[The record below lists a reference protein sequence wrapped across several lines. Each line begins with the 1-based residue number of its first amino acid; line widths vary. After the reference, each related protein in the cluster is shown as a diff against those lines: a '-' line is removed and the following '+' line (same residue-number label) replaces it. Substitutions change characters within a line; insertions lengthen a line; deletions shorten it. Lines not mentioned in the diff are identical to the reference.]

1 MAHKNFLLFCLV
13 LLVHGLKLTNGE
25 FAGSAKYKEPEVCRG
40 SSEGLSAS
48 GASDEMRYRKLKQ
61 RYGNCTY
68 VDGNLEI
75 KFLEQPNFNY
85 NLSFLSNIE
94 EVSGYVLITS
104 VTAKYLPLTKLKIIR
119 GNELFHYKNNSYSL
133 FVALNHDAGGKVGL
147 KELWFTNLSEI
158 TRGDIYFHN
167 NDLLCFHDTILWKD
181 IKFNPKYRVNHKTTN
196 TNSTDSKNCPPCAP
210 ECFEEKTNSRHCWG
224 SGPDKCQNLI
234 RELCHPSCDT
244 GCFGKEINQCCHSQ
258 CAGGCY
264 GPRSTDCVACKNFY
278 NEGMCVNECPKPKIY
293 NRFTM
298 LLENNPDGKYAY
310 KSLCV
315 KECPDY
321 MLKDET
327 NALCVRKCPAEYYP
341 ENNTCVQCQGICP
354 KRCDGLKADEFL
366 SSQNIDRFQNCT
378 VIDGNLKIVQT
389 TFDGD
394 NYQKL
399 KGLKREQLDVLKT
412 VKEITGYLMVQGGN
426 SQEMPDLFFLSNL
439 QIIHGRE
446 LDMHTGVAL
455 GVFQVP
461 LIREL
466 DLLSLKKVLNGKILI
481 GMNPN
486 LCYVKPEMFMN
497 IVDISSQAIFIQH
510 NKDPEL
516 CKQDGQVCHQSCSD
530 EGCWGKGANKCL
542 RCRSYKIDNSSNIC
556 IDHCKQVPMMYDA
569 GNRLCAF
576 CNEECDDGCVGAGPG
591 NCTKCKHVTMKH
603 HDNTST
609 CLRQC
614 PKMFYPDEKNTCYP
628 CHVNCAEGC
637 TGPSDKVGKG
647 GCNTC
652 ELAIE
657 LNHSSFRCIA
667 DSESQQCPHDYYQAT
682 VGKQISSFLEGR
694 QACFRCD
701 AMCDGCHQGSNL
713 HCIKCKYVKQ
723 DGACRKS
730 CINMFYANEDKEC
743 EQCHEECRGGC
754 YGPSQIEC
762 QACNNFKVYLD
773 NESWNG
779 KKENCTDAD
788 YICRQFNCTKT
799 CPLDMPYREKDDMA
813 EEETTTLCV
822 DHTHPL
828 VMKKQE
834 DEKAKKSKELAE
846 RIKIIVAS
854 TVGGI
859 VVLAGALVLFGYCWC
874 QRAKSQEKTAIL
886 TAKMTGYDD
895 EQPLTPTNAKPDM
908 SNIRLIKQSELRRGG
923 IIGSG
928 AFGTVYKGFWIP
940 QDENV
945 KIPVAI
951 KVLSD
956 STSPS
961 QNKELLEEARVMAS
975 VEHPCCIRILAV
987 CMTAQMMLITQL
999 MPLGCLLDYVRKHKD
1014 NIGSKV
1020 LLNWCTQIA
1029 KGMSYLEERGIVHR
1043 DLAARNVLVQSPG
1056 QIKITDFGLAKLLDI
1071 NEDEY
1076 HAAGGKMPIKWL
1088 ALECIQQ
1095 RIFTHKS
1102 DVWSFGVTVWEL
1114 FTYGQRPYENV
1125 RARDVPDLLEK
1136 GERLPQPSICTI
1148 DVYMIMIKCWMLDA
1162 DSRPSFFELTEE
1174 FAKMARDPG
1183 RYLVISGD
1191 VLKKIP
1197 EDSNTPSQ
1205 IELITPDTSN
1215 NPKEEGD
1222 KLMRLPSHSYDKN
1235 DLARSL
1241 SVAVDGPEEVIEADD
1256 YLQPTPRAS
1265 VEIPTTPVSSKT
1277 PLLPYDAS
1285 SPPPQSLALKE
1296 IRAPARRE
1304 KRYGHLESAA
1314 KARDQRAQD
1323 PSRNRGDSVNSR
1335 YSSDPVKVLHTD
1347 EIDTG
1352 LKRPLRNG
1360 SVGRQGIPNHFV
1372 KHTPDFKMQL
1382 PLDEDDYLQP
1392 KSSKPRAYADLI
1404 DGQDYLNDSSGSVFL
1419 DDHLDHNGH
1428 GQPGLNFQNP
1438 EYFDEPN
1445 LNVPKKQLASKSYY
1459 NDISAVNGESAEHEP
1474 LVLSEDWKS
1483 ETTV

>member
-1 MAHKNFLLFCLV
+1 MALKNLVTFSLV
-13 LLVHGLKLTNGE
+13 LLIYGLILSNGE

-48 GASDEMRYRKLKQ
+48 GTSDEARYRKLKQ

-75 KFLEQPNFNY
+75 KFLEQPNITY
-85 NLSFLSNIE
+85 DLSFLSNIE
-94 EVSGYVLITS
+94 EVSGYVLIAS
-104 VTAKYLPLTKLKIIR
+104 VTAEYVPLTNLKIIR
-119 GNELFHYKNNSYSL
+119 GNELFNFKNNSYSL
-133 FVALNHDAGGKVGL
+133 FVALNHQETGVRGKIGL

-181 IKFNPKYRVNHKTTN
+181 IKFNPNYKVNFKTTN
-196 TNSTDSKNCPPCAP
+196 NTDDQYSKNCPPCHP
-210 ECFEEKTNSRHCWG
+210 QCLQEKTKNFHCWG
-224 SGPDKCQNLI
+224 KGPDKCQKFI

-244 GCFGKEINQCCHSQ
+244 GCFGSGINECCHAQ
-258 CAGGCY
+258 CAGGCNAA
-264 GPRSTDCVACKNFY
+264 RSTDCVACKNFY

-293 NRFTM
+293 NRVTM

-321 MLKDET
+321 MLKDEQ
-327 NALCVRKCPAEYYP
+327 NALCVRMCPANFYP
-341 ENNTCVQCQGICP
+341 ENNTCVPCHGPCP
-354 KRCDGLKADEFL
+354 KWCRGLKADDFL
-366 SSQNIDRFQNCT
+366 SSQNIDKFQNCT

-389 TFDGD
+389 TFEGD
-394 NYQKL
+394 TYRKL
-399 KGLKREQLDVLKT
+399 IGLTREQLEALKT

-426 SQEMPDLFFLSNL
+426 SQEMPDLSFLSNL

-446 LDMHTGVAL
+446 LDIAGNAFSAIMTNL
-455 GVFQVP
+455 SSLE
-461 LIREL
+461 LI
-466 DLLSLKKVLNGKILI
+466 SLQSIKNGKISLF
-481 GMNPN
+481 GNKH
-486 LCYVKPEMFMN
+486 LCFIEGTDFTQLFTVQKKPGQEFKIKDYVR
-497 IVDISSQAIFIQH
+497 S
-510 NKDPEL
+510 KDNRPPQD
-516 CKQDGQVCHQSCSD
+516 CKKEGHVCHQSCSD

-542 RCRSYKIDNSSNIC
+542 NCRSYKIDNSSNIC

-576 CNEECDDGCVGAGPG
+576 CHEECKEDCVGAGPG
-591 NCTKCKHVTMKH
+591 NCTKCRHFTIKHRDK
-603 HDNTST
+603 SIT
-609 CLRQC
+609 CLNQC
-614 PKMFYPDEKNTCYP
+614 PEMFYPNENNTCLP
-628 CHVNCAEGC
+628 CHDNCAEGC
-637 TGPSDKVGKG
+637 TGPSDIVGEG

-652 ELAIE
+652 ELGIE
-657 LNHSSFRCIA
+657 FKELDGKSRFRCML
-667 DSESQQCPHDYYQAT
+667 DSESQRCPHNYFLSYVSRQT
-682 VGKQISSFLEGR
+682 SSHLVGSS
-694 QACFRCD
+694 ACFICD
-701 AMCDGCHQGSNL
+701 EMCDGCHLSSNL
-713 HCIKCKYVKQ
+713 NCIKCKYVKQ
-723 DGACRKS
+723 DGACRRS
-730 CINMFYANEDKEC
+730 CINMFYEDGDQEC
-743 EQCHEECRGGC
+743 RQCDEECRGGC
-754 YGPSQIEC
+754 YGPTQTEC
-762 QACNNFKVYLD
+762 HACNNFKVYLD
-773 NESWNG
+773 KESWNG
-779 KKENCTDAD
+779 KRENCTDPD
-788 YICRQFNCTKT
+788 FMCRQFNCTKS
-799 CPLDMPYREKDDMA
+799 CPPDMHYREKDDMSD
-813 EEETTTLCV
+813 EETTTLCV
-822 DHTHPL
+822 DETHPL
-828 VMKKQE
+828 VAKRLSQAKNDKVKRDQE
-834 DEKAKKSKELAE
+834 
-846 RIKIIVAS
+846 RTIIIVCS

-859 VVLAGALVLFGYCWC
+859 VVLAGALVMFGYCWC

-908 SNIRLIKQSELRRGG
+908 SSIRLIKQSELRRGG

-975 VEHPCCIRILAV
+975 VEHSCCIRILAV

-1029 KGMSYLEERGIVHR
+1029 KGMAYLEERGIVHR

-1191 VLKKIP
+1191 
-1197 EDSNTPSQ
+1197 
-1205 IELITPDTSN
+1205 
-1215 NPKEEGD
+1215 

-1285 SPPPQSLALKE
+1285 LPTEQSIPLKE
-1296 IRAPARRE
+1296 LRPPARRE

-1347 EIDTG
+1347 EIDSG
-1352 LKRPLRNG
+1352 HKRPLRNG
-1360 SVGRQGIPNHFV
+1360 SVGRPNIPNHYL
-1372 KHTPDFKMQL
+1372 KHSPDFKMQL

-1445 LNVPKKQLASKSYY
+1445 LNVPKKQLVNKGYY
-1459 NDISAVNGESAEHEP
+1459 NDISAINGENNEHEP
-1474 LVLSEDWKS
+1474 LVLSEEWKP

>member
-1 MAHKNFLLFCLV
+1 MAFKTLLIYNLV
-13 LLVHGLKLTNGE
+13 LLVGLKLTNST
-25 FAGSAKYKEPEVCRG
+25 FAGNDQEEEFCRG
-40 SSEGLSAS
+40 SSEGLTFS
-48 GASDEMRYRKLKQ
+48 GPNDDARYKKLKQ
-61 RYGNCTY
+61 RYENCTY

-75 KFLEQPNFNY
+75 KFLEQNNISY
-85 NLSFLSNIE
+85 DLSFLSKIE
-94 EVSGYVLITS
+94 EVSGYVLIAS
-104 VTAKYLPLTKLKIIR
+104 VIADHVPLTSLKIIR
-119 GNELFHYKNNSYSL
+119 GNELFHYKDNRYSL
-133 FVALNHDAGGKVGL
+133 FVALNYRGNEGL
-147 KELWFTNLSEI
+147 KELWFTSLSEI
-158 TRGDIYFHN
+158 TQGDVYFHN
-167 NDLLCFHDTILWKD
+167 NKFLCHHNTILWKD
-181 IKFNPKYRVNHKTTN
+181 IKFNPDYKVIFMSTN
-196 TNSTDSKNCPPCAP
+196 TSTSPADKKCKECSP
-210 ECFEEKTNSRHCWG
+210 ECYQEKTKNRHCWG
-224 SGPDKCQNLI
+224 SGPDKCQKLI
-234 RELCHPSCDT
+234 RELCHPGCDA
-244 GCFGKEINQCCHSQ
+244 GCFGPNINDCCHSQ
-258 CAGGCY
+258 CAGGCV
-264 GPRSTDCVACKNFY
+264 GPRSTDCVACKNFK
-278 NEGMCVNECPKPKIY
+278 NEGTCVNECPKPKVY

-298 LLENNPDGKYAY
+298 VQENNPDGKYAY
-310 KSLCV
+310 RSLCV
-315 KECPDY
+315 KHCPDY
-321 MLKDET
+321 MLVDEQ
-327 NALCVRKCPAEYYP
+327 NALCVRVCPKDYYP
-341 ENNTCVQCQGICP
+341 VNNTCSPCQGPCP
-354 KRCDGLKADEFL
+354 KLCSGLKPHEFL
-366 SSQNIDRFQNCT
+366 TSENIDMFQNCT

-394 NYQKL
+394 TYKNL
-399 KGLKREQLDVLKT
+399 AGLKRAQLDVFKT
-412 VKEITGYLMVQGGN
+412 VREITGYLMVQGGN
-426 SQEMPDLFFLSNL
+426 TAEMPDLSFLSNL

-446 LDMHTGVAL
+446 LDMHTGTGF
-455 GVFQVP
+455 GV
-461 LIREL
+461 LSILREL
-466 DLLSLKKVLNGKILI
+466 DLSSLRKVHAG
-481 GMNPN
+481 
-486 LCYVKPEMFMN
+486 N
-497 IVDISSQAIFIQH
+497 IVIVSPNICYIKPNMFKNIVSNPSKQRVFF
-510 NKDPEL
+510 NTKDPEQ
-516 CKQDGQVCHQSCSD
+516 CKKDGQVCHQSCSD

-542 RCRSYKIDNSSNIC
+542 NCRSFKIDNSSNIC
-556 IDHCKQVPMMYDA
+556 IDNCNQIPMLYDA
-569 GNRLCAF
+569 GNKLCKF
-576 CNEECDDGCVGAGPG
+576 CHEECLESCSGEGPA
-591 NCTKCKHVTMKH
+591 NCTKCKHVAIKGL
-603 HDNTST
+603 DNSIT
-609 CLRQC
+609 CLTEC
-614 PKMFYPDEKNTCYP
+614 PEMFYSDENNICLP
-628 CHVNCAEGC
+628 CHANCAEGC
-637 TGPSDKVGKG
+637 TGPSDIVGKG

-652 ELAIE
+652 ELGIE
-657 LNHSSFRCIA
+657 FKNQNGDSMFRCMA
-667 DSESQQCPHDYYQAT
+667 NNESQKCPHNYFIQY
-682 VGKQISSFLEGR
+682 VSSETSSLLQGSS
-694 QACFRCD
+694 ACFICD
-701 AMCDGCHQGSNL
+701 EMCDGCHLGGNVN
-713 HCIKCKYVKQ
+713 CIKCKYVKQ
-723 DGACRKS
+723 DGACRRS
-730 CINMFYANEDKEC
+730 CMNMFYPDGNKEC
-743 EQCHEECRGGC
+743 QQCHEECRGGC
-754 YGPSQIEC
+754 HGPSQIEC
-762 QACNNFKVYLD
+762 NACNNFKVYLD
-773 NESWNG
+773 KESWNG
-779 KKENCTDAD
+779 QKENCTDAD
-788 YICRQFNCTKT
+788 YICRPFNCTHT
-799 CPLDMPYREKDDMA
+799 CPPELPFTEKDQA
-813 EEETTTLCV
+813 LEGEGTTVCV
-822 DHTHPL
+822 DESHPIVARRL
-828 VMKKQE
+828 TQKRNDDKRKEQE
-834 DEKAKKSKELAE
+834 KTS
-846 RIKIIVAS
+846 IIVGS
-854 TVGGI
+854 TVGG
-859 VVLAGALVLFGYCWC
+859 VVLLAGALVLFGYCWC
-874 QRAKSQEKTAIL
+874 QRAKAQEKTAML

-908 SNIRLIKQSELRRGG
+908 SSIRLIKQSELRRGG

-999 MPLGCLLDYVRKHKD
+999 MPLGCLLDYVRKHKE

-1162 DSRPSFFELTEE
+1162 DSRPSFYELTEE

-1197 EDSNTPSQ
+1197 DDSNMPSE

-1215 NPKEEGD
+1215 KPMAEGD

-1277 PLLPYDAS
+1277 PLLPYAAAS
-1285 SPPPQSLALKE
+1285 PSQQSIPLKE
-1296 IRAPARRE
+1296 VRAPARRE
-1304 KRYGHLESAA
+1304 KRYAHLESAA
-1314 KARDQRAQD
+1314 KAREQRAQD

-1335 YSSDPVKVLHTD
+1335 YSSDPVKVIHTD
-1347 EIDTG
+1347 ETDTG
-1352 LKRPLRNG
+1352 QKRPLRNG
-1360 SVGRQGIPNHFV
+1360 SAGKVNIPNYYT
-1372 KHTPDFKMQL
+1372 KHTPDFNKMQL

-1404 DGQDYLNDSSGSVFL
+1404 DGQDYLNDSSGSVFM
-1419 DDHLDHNGH
+1419 DDYTEHNGH
-1428 GQPGLNFQNP
+1428 PGLNFQNP
-1438 EYFDEPN
+1438 EYFDDPN
-1445 LNVPKKQLASKSYY
+1445 FNVLQKPIPNKGYY
-1459 NDISAVNGESAEHEP
+1459 NDLSGVNGENDEHEP
-1474 LVLSEDWKS
+1474 LVLSEEMKP